1 VSHETSVMR
10 NVTLTLPDEVALRAR
25 IWAAEADTS
34 LSAFLCRLL
43 TERMENEEGYR
54 RASGDFFSRQ
64 PVMLQETPDSYP
76 TRDELHDRAGLR

>member
-1 VSHETSVMR
+1 MR

-25 IWAAEADTS
+25 VWAAEADTS

-43 TERMENEEGYR
+43 TEKMENEADYR

-64 PVMLQETPDSYP
+64 PVILQETPSPYP
-76 TRDELHDRAGLR
+76 TRDELPDRAGLR